1 MYAWKCMSMWRA
13 KIIASWAQP
22 NPNLPAHKQFNIYNT
37 HLNAWKYSYNAHGM
51 QCIKIL
57 KHFHKNQPK
66 NFTITSSI
74 LKNPKKFSKT
84 QKPRSNAW
92 RMKDLDTY
100 QVMRNLIK
108 AKNQLRMKFGVR
120 EGSLGGEETRT
131 DRERSSEMN
140 ILKTKRA
147 YNLTISFLKYKIQL
161 KFNK

>member
-66 NFTITSSI
+66 NVTITSSI
-74 LKNPKKFSKT
+74 LKNPKKISKT
-84 QKPRSNAW
+84 QKPRSNAWNAW

-100 QVMRNLIK
+100 QVTRNLIK
-108 AKNQLRMKFGVR
+108 AENQLRMKFGVR
-120 EGSLGGEETRT
+120 EGSLGGEETRI
-131 DRERSSEMN
+131 DRERLSKMKSELRYTL
-140 ILKTKRA
+140 I
-147 YNLTISFLKYKIQL
+147 
-161 KFNK
+161 